1 VAAARLLAAVVS
13 AGLIAGCQADRP
25 FKTAAVYETADR
37 GCTMQLETR
46 GVVRAGDDLARD
58 AEGRITLSSAT
69 HARGAPPLNA
79 VVVLRAG
86 DLTIDGAV
94 GAENDT
100 LLAADLAA
108 VGCSP
113 TADERAE
120 LRRAIEGALVG
131 PKGTL
136 MAGQAKTVR
145 VVSVHFDSR

>member
-1 VAAARLLAAVVS
+1 VAARLVAAVVA

-25 FKTAAVYETADR
+25 FTTSAVCETADR

-46 GVVRAGDDLARD
+46 GVVRTGDDLARD

-69 HARGAPPLNA
+69 QARSTPRNA
-79 VVVLRAG
+79 SIVLRG
-86 DLTIDGAV
+86 GQLTIDGAR
-94 GAENDT
+94 GAENDV
-100 LLAADLAA
+100 LLAAHLAA

-113 TADERAE
+113 GADERAE

-136 MAGQAKTVR
+136 IAGQTKTVR
-145 VVSVHFDSR
+145 VVSVHFDSP